1 MDPSPESRPDTG
13 LAPTSERAAHVP
25 EGAMPQTARALD
37 TVPAGQGATIAR
49 MENGDHPMIARVKAM
64 GLFPGSRV
72 RVVRQGQRLVLSGE
86 RVRIALSRSICSHIQ
101 VLVDDAAGAR
111 P

>member
-1 MDPSPESRPDTG
+1 MDPSPETRPD
-13 LAPTSERAAHVP
+13 AATSS
-25 EGAMPQTARALD
+25 EGAARAPQGAARALD
-37 TVPAGQGATIAR
+37 TLAAGQVATIAR
-49 MENGDHPMIARVKAM
+49 MENGDHPMIPRVKAI

-72 RVVRQGQRLVLSGE
+72 RVLRQGQRLVLSGE

-101 VLVDDAAGAR
+101 VLVDDAEGAR

>member
-1 MDPSPESRPDTG
+1 MDQSPETRLNSAGAPSSDRGDPDLSG
-13 LAPTSERAAHVP
+13 
-25 EGAMPQTARALD
+25 GATRTARPLD
-37 TVPAGQGATIAR
+37 TLAAGQVATIAR
-49 MENGDHPMIARVKAM
+49 MENGDHPMIARVKAI

-72 RVVRQGQRLVLSGE
+72 RVLRQGQRLVLSGE

-101 VLVDDAAGAR
+101 VHVDDAAGGR